1 MNQHVTPPT
10 QSVTELPSFPKR
22 EAAGHKGTYGH
33 ALLIGGSRGMSG
45 AISLA
50 AQGALR
56 SGVGLATVAV
66 PDRCLETVAQFCPVY
81 MVIALPDDQGK
92 MGEGS
97 WDVIQAWLGRADVL
111 ALGPGM
117 GQSDS
122 LRRLVS
128 KVWREATLPVVLDA
142 DGLNNLAAD
151 PMWSRLPSPA
161 PRILTPHPGEMQRLS
176 GVASSDR
183 DGQKNAAIDL
193 ARKAQAT
200 LVLKGHRTWVTDGR
214 QHYENTTGNPAMAS
228 GGSGDVLTGVIT
240 ALIGQGLDAF
250 SAAVLG
256 VYVHGA
262 AGDISHKEL
271 GGESVLATDLIAA
284 LPSAFGQ
291 YRAQLGS
298 AG

>member
-1 MNQHVTPPT
+1 MGGEGIWPT
-10 QSVTELPSFPKR
+10 QAVTELPFFPR
-22 EAAGHKGTYGH
+22 RAATGHKGTYGH
-33 ALLIGGSRGMSG
+33 ALLIGGSRGLSG

-81 MVIALPDDQGK
+81 MVLALPDEQGK
-92 MGEGS
+92 IGAGA
-97 WDVIQAWLGRADVL
+97 WDVIQSWLGRADVF
-111 ALGPGM
+111 AVEPGM
-117 GQSDS
+117 GQSEQ
-122 LRRLVS
+122 LRRLVAQL
-128 KVWREATLPVVLDA
+128 WREIPAPVVLDA

-151 PMWSRLPSPA
+151 TSWSQFPSPA
-161 PRILTPHPGEMQRLS
+161 PRVLTPHPGEMQRLS

-183 DGQKNAAIDL
+183 DGQKRAAIDMAL
-193 ARKAQAT
+193 KARAT
-200 LVLKGHRTWVTDGR
+200 IVLKGHRTWVTDGQR
-214 QHYENTTGNPAMAS
+214 HYENTTGNPAMAS

-262 AGDISHKEL
+262 AGDIAHKEI

-284 LPSAFGQ
+284 LPRALEQ
-291 YRAQLGS
+291 YRSQLG
-298 AG
+298 